1 MLQSFPT
8 SEKGG
13 RSGPAQSQ
21 DAAQDAVAESQS
33 NEEKEAG
40 SQPNSHA
47 VHCWAQHRMK
57 LLMSTAQAQRNSI
70 SRQTPPTP
78 KQGQPQEITS

>member
-1 MLQSFPT
+1 MLRSFPT

-13 RSGPAQSQ
+13 RNGPAQSQ

-33 NEEKEAG
+33 NEEKKAG

-70 SRQTPPTP
+70 SRQTPPIP
-78 KQGQPQEITS
+78 RQGQPQKITS